1 MHMIIKEL
9 EELWLVY
16 FQFQLFHLPFFLI
29 LIQISHLLNVCIG
42 MFCRT
47 KIDFSVG
54 GEFFSCTGQN
64 VTVKG
69 FTSLMPWLAV
79 SEKSLPRLFK
89 GEKIELSK
97 VDLYEVFSDAM
108 NF

>member
-1 MHMIIKEL
+1 MY
-9 EELWLVY
+9 W
-16 FQFQLFHLPFFLI
+16 
-29 LIQISHLLNVCIG
+29 N
-42 MFCRT
+42 FCRT

-54 GEFFSCTGQN
+54 GEFFYCTGQN

-79 SEKSLPRLFK
+79 SEKSLPRLTK

-97 VDLYEVFSDAM
+97 VELYEVFFDAM

>member
-1 MHMIIKEL
+1 
-9 EELWLVY
+9 
-16 FQFQLFHLPFFLI
+16 
-29 LIQISHLLNVCIG
+29 

-54 GEFFSCTGQN
+54 GEYFYCTGQK

-69 FTSLMPWLAV
+69 FTSLMLWLAV
-79 SEKSLPRLFK
+79 SEKSLPWLTK
-89 GEKIELSK
+89 GEKIELSN
-97 VDLYEVFSDAM
+97 VELYEVFSDAM

>member
-1 MHMIIKEL
+1 M
-9 EELWLVY
+9 
-16 FQFQLFHLPFFLI
+16 
-29 LIQISHLLNVCIG
+29 CIG

-47 KIDFSVG
+47 KIDFSVA
-54 GEFFSCTGQN
+54 GESFYCSGQN

-79 SEKSLPRLFK
+79 SEKSLPWLSK
-89 GEKIELSK
+89 GEKIELTK
-97 VDLYEVFSDAM
+97 VELYEVLFDAM